1 MADKEGRSTM
11 ANGERYMLYVGSH
24 GVEDPS
30 RAGLILTAAIAAQN
44 NNVQA
49 KVALLGDAVLLM
61 NQDIAEQTKLP
72 GRAPGGGPVKLGTYP
87 IDLISLRELVMTALN
102 AGVEILC

>member
-1 MADKEGRSTM
+1 MPRRLLLARKRRCRD
-11 ANGERYMLYVGSH
+11 
-24 GVEDPS
+24 
-30 RAGLILTAAIAAQN
+30 

-72 GRAPGGGPVKLGTYP
+72 GRAPGGGPVKLGTHP